1 MSTFQLVCESGP
13 GSTEAEGASIV
24 YKVAENRQEREAAFR
39 LVYKAY
45 TRSGLID
52 ENPHGMRV
60 TPYQLLDTTDVFIA
74 MLDDEVI
81 STVSLVC
88 DGELGLPMEGIY
100 GREVTD
106 LRASGICV
114 AEVSCLADRRRQ
126 LSRTLPIFIPLMR
139 LLAQAARYRGIEQ
152 LLVAVHPRHAGFYRR
167 CLSFDLLGDLKTYPL
182 VRNNPAVALSLDFL
196 KVDRLRPVNFNR
208 FFYDTF
214 FGTQIPETEL
224 IRRPMCGDERRLFAP
239 AAEFGGAF
247 TLVGAGDEQRSGSGA
262 AVA

>member
-1 MSTFQLVCESGP
+1 MPTFQLVCDENLSSP
-13 GSTEAEGASIV
+13 EAEGAPIV
-24 YKVAENRQEREAAFR
+24 YKVAENRHEREAAFR
-39 LVYKAY
+39 LVYNAY
-45 TRSGLID
+45 TRSGLIE
-52 ENPHGMRV
+52 ENPHAMRV

-74 MLDDEVI
+74 MLDDELI

-88 DGELGLPMEGIY
+88 DGNLGLPMEEIY
-100 GREVTD
+100 GAEVAE
-106 LRASGICV
+106 LRARGLCV

-126 LSRTLPIFIPLMR
+126 LSRTLPVFIPLMR

-167 CLSFDLLGDLKTYPL
+167 CLSFDLMGDEKTYPV
-182 VRNNPAVALSLDFL
+182 VRNNPAVALSLDFPKL
-196 KVDRLRPVNFNR
+196 DKLRPVNFDR

-214 FGTQIPETEL
+214 FGTQLPTTQL
-224 IRRPMCGDERRLFAP
+224 ARHPMSDDERRFFGP

-247 TLVGAGDEQRSGSGA
+247 TLVSPGDEQRVRGGA